1 MLSTKPN
8 KPTTPKKD
16 FGFYLKEEKKLGKN
30 VTSDRKKTSGRVVEF
45 DDGTKLRLLVTGEMV
60 LDYPNGKKVQR
71 NADGTGITIE
81 ANGTKIQEN
90 PNGNVVVQ
98 QMDGTTVTHVA
109 SGPKIH
115 VYPDGSSKQVDLDG
129 SGVIIGKDGTR
140 TDFTYGGDAKFE
152 ADRLAS
158 DKRPLDESEEN
169 TDDIRNLLPG
179 SMTDTGAA
187 LTKCRFESTCDAK
200 DRFCDKCCIM

>member
-1 MLSTKPN
+1 M
-8 KPTTPKKD
+8 
-16 FGFYLKEEKKLGKN
+16 G
-30 VTSDRKKTSGRVVEF
+30 
-45 DDGTKLRLLVTGEMV
+45 
-60 LDYPNGKKVQR
+60 
-71 NADGTGITIE
+71 GTGITIE

-109 SGPKIH
+109 SGSKIY

-152 ADRLAS
+152 SDRLAN
-158 DKRPLDESEEN
+158 DKRPLDESQEN
-169 TDDIRNLLPG
+169 SDDIRNPLTDPLG
-179 SMTDTGAA
+179 SMTDTGGAV
-187 LTKCRFESTCDAK
+187 LGQTKRCFESTGDAK
-200 DRFCDKCCIM
+200 DRFCDKC

>member
-1 MLSTKPN
+1 MGS
-8 KPTTPKKD
+8 
-16 FGFYLKEEKKLGKN
+16 
-30 VTSDRKKTSGRVVEF
+30 
-45 DDGTKLRLLVTGEMV
+45 GEMV

-71 NADGTGITIE
+71 NADGTG
-81 ANGTKIQEN
+81 IQEN

-109 SGPKIH
+109 SGSKIY

-140 TDFTYGGDAKFE
+140 TDFTFGGDAKFE
-152 ADRLAS
+152 ADRLAN

-169 TDDIRNLLPG
+169 TDDIRNPLTDPLG
-179 SMTDTGAA
+179 SMTDTVGK
-187 LTKCRFESTCDAK
+187 TKRCFESSTDK
-200 DRFCDKCCIM
+200 DRFCDKCCVM

>member
-1 MLSTKPN
+1 MASKRDPG
-8 KPTTPKKD
+8 TPV
-16 FGFYLKEEKKLGKN
+16 GGE
-30 VTSDRKKTSGRVVEF
+30 RP
-45 DDGTKLRLLVTGEMV
+45 LR
-60 LDYPNGKKVQR
+60 QR
-71 NADGTGITIE
+71 IFSPDPE
-81 ANGTKIQEN
+81 S
-90 PNGNVVVQ
+90 PLQ

-109 SGPKIH
+109 SGQKVH

-169 TDDIRNLLPG
+169 TDDIG
-179 SMTDTGAA
+179 TGGA
-187 LTKCRFESTCDAK
+187 LTKRCFESTGDAK
-200 DRFCDKCCIM
+200 DRSCDKAKCCIM

>member
-1 MLSTKPN
+1 MLF
-8 KPTTPKKD
+8 KPTTPQKD
-16 FGFYLKEEKKLGKN
+16 FYFYLKRQKKLGKN
-30 VTSDRKKTSGRVVEF
+30 VTSDRKNPSGRVVEF

-169 TDDIRNLLPG
+169 TDDIRNLLPET
-179 SMTDTGAA
+179 MTDTGGA
-187 LTKCRFESTCDAK
+187 LTKCRSESTCDAK

>member
-1 MLSTKPN
+1 MLSTKPI

-60 LDYPNGKKVQR
+60 LDYPSGKKVQR

-98 QMDGTTVTHVA
+98 QMDGTTVTHVS
-109 SGPKIH
+109 SGSKIY

-152 ADRLAS
+152 SDRLAS

-169 TDDIRNLLPG
+169 TDPLTDPLG
-179 SMTDTGAA
+179 SMADTGGA
-187 LTKCRFESTCDAK
+187 LTKRCLESTGDAK
-200 DRFCDKCCIM
+200 DRFCEKCCIM